1 MADLAPAPK
10 PTGGEIMMRY
20 VAAPVLLLFL
30 AMTVG
35 PGPVPAQSRRA
46 QVIVL
51 SNSSP
56 HLSVID
62 TAINRVIKTA
72 DIPQMTSWAWNDDNN
87 YYDGRNLWLGMRNP
101 DTNDVEIVLLD
112 LDALQITRRIPLGQD
127 KITVYIGKPSRQGKV
142 FASKHAS
149 GEIAIVDR
157 ASFAVQ
163 TVKLPVDGGV
173 ACDIDV
179 AGGPDRFERA
189 FVPTDTGNTV
199 LSVDTTTHHV
209 LRTQKFPGTRPF
221 MLTASA
227 DGRQVWVEER
237 TGDSLTVLDS
247 VTLRVVKRLPTG
259 KTPIVGTFSP
269 DGRFHFTG
277 HAADTVVVAHDTKT
291 FKEVWRAR
299 VGTVPEKLGVHPA
312 GTFVY
317 AILSREAAVAVLNA
331 RTGRVITQISLG
343 TNPTGIFVRR
353 F

>member
-1 MADLAPAPK
+1 MIRYVVAPALHLLLAMAV
-10 PTGGEIMMRY
+10 GSS
-20 VAAPVLLLFL
+20 AAP
-30 AMTVG
+30 
-35 PGPVPAQSRRA
+35 AQPLRA

-56 HLSVID
+56 HVSVID
-62 TAINRVIKTA
+62 TGTNRIVKTA
-72 DIPQMTSWAWNDDNN
+72 DIPQMTSWTWNDDNN
-87 YYDGRNLWLGMRNP
+87 YSDGRNLWLGMRNP
-101 DTNDVEIVLLD
+101 DTNDVEVVLLD
-112 LDALQITRRIPLGQD
+112 LDALQVTRRIPLGQD
-127 KITVYIGKPSRQGKV
+127 KITLYIGKPSRQGKV
-142 FASKHAS
+142 FVSKHAS
-149 GEIAIVDR
+149 GEIAIIDR

-179 AGGPDRFERA
+179 AAGPDRFERA

-199 LSVDTTTHHV
+199 LSVDTATHHV
-209 LRTQKFPGTRPF
+209 LRTQKFPDTRPF

-237 TGDSLTVLDS
+237 TGDSLSILDS

-291 FKEVWRAR
+291 FNEVWRAR
-299 VGTVPEKLGVHPA
+299 VGTFPEKLGVHPA

-317 AILSREAAVAVLNA
+317 ANLSREAAVAVLNA
-331 RTGRVITQISLG
+331 RTGRVVTQVPLG